1 MDAVKRVRLSPEERR
16 AQLIDLGVRM
26 LADRPLEQ
34 ISVEDIAD
42 QAGVSRGLLFHYFAS
57 KHDFHVAI
65 VRHSSAEMLART
77 APNLELPVIDMLR
90 DVMAAYVDYV
100 SENRDTYVSLLRG
113 PRVVIRRCARCSRA
127 PEPRWRDASS
137 NNCRVSESSPTPA
150 SPCRCGDGS
159 RSSRGHD
166 HVAARTRNP
175 PGRTDRT
182 TCHRLARG
190 GPQRRRR
197 GGPSRRLTLPR
208 VLRTYRGGRVLDL
221 AFCALIAGDGCWISR
236 FAHLSRGRPIRGRER
251 HRPAH
256 SESGRAGVVFG
267 WSADQRDHFV
277 GENAV
282 SMISCCSTA

>member
-113 PRVVIRRCARCSRA
+113 TASGDPAMREVFESTRAEMARRVVEQLPSLGIEPDARIALSVRGWIA
-127 PEPRWRDASS
+127 FVEEATITWLRGPEI
-137 NNCRVSESSPTPA
+137 
-150 SPCRCGDGS
+150 
-159 RSSRGHD
+159 
-166 HVAARTRNP
+166 
-175 PGRTDRT
+175 PGT
-182 TCHRLARG
+182 
-190 GPQRRRR
+190 
-197 GGPSRRLTLPR
+197 
-208 VLRTYRGGRVLDL
+208 
-221 AFCALIAGDGCWISR
+221 
-236 FAHLSRGRPIRGRER
+236 
-251 HRPAH
+251 
-256 SESGRAGVVFG
+256 
-267 WSADQRDHFV
+267 
-277 GENAV
+277 N
-282 SMISCCSTA
+282 

>member
-113 PRVVIRRCARCSRA
+113 TASGDPAMREVFESTRAEMARRVVEQLPSLGIEPDARIALSVRGWIA
-127 PEPRWRDASS
+127 FVEEATITWLQGPEIPRDELIELLVTAL
-137 NNCRVSESSPTPA
+137 PA
-150 SPCRCGDGS
+150 
-159 RSSRGHD
+159 
-166 HVAARTRNP
+166 VALSA
-175 PGRTDRT
+175 GAAEA
-182 TCHRLARG
+182 LLG
-190 GPQRRRR
+190 G
-197 GGPSRRLTLPR
+197 
-208 VLRTYRGGRVLDL
+208 
-221 AFCALIAGDGCWISR
+221 
-236 FAHLSRGRPIRGRER
+236 
-251 HRPAH
+251 
-256 SESGRAGVVFG
+256 
-267 WSADQRDHFV
+267 
-277 GENAV
+277 
-282 SMISCCSTA
+282 

>member
-113 PRVVIRRCARCSRA
+113 TASGDPAMREVFESTRAEMARRVVEQLPSLGIEPDARIALS
-127 PEPRWRDASS
+127 
-137 NNCRVSESSPTPA
+137 V
-150 SPCRCGDGS
+150 
-159 RSSRGHD
+159 RGW
-166 HVAARTRNP
+166 
-175 PGRTDRT
+175 
-182 TCHRLARG
+182 
-190 GPQRRRR
+190 
-197 GGPSRRLTLPR
+197 
-208 VLRTYRGGRVLDL
+208 
-221 AFCALIAGDGCWISR
+221 IA
-236 FAHLSRGRPIRGRER
+236 
-251 HRPAH
+251 
-256 SESGRAGVVFG
+256 
-267 WSADQRDHFV
+267 FV
-277 GENAV
+277 GEATITWLRGPEIPRDELIELLVTALPAV
-282 SMISCCSTA
+282 ALSAGAAEALLGG